1 MSSPGSPSS
10 KSRRATRPNTSK
22 DSRSIHARR
31 PQAQKRPL
39 GSYLRKHRQSCQ
51 PDQNRS
57 GSGPSTTPEGR
68 PDRIALTIRKGPD
81 AIHERDKQT
90 V

>member
-10 KSRRATRPNTSK
+10 TCNETQHVKGLPVDPCTS
-22 DSRSIHARR
+22 SPGTEAPARQL
-31 PQAQKRPL
+31 PP
-39 GSYLRKHRQSCQ
+39 KHRQSCQ